1 MHFCQIIFF
10 FKTCIH
16 SCLVGARYLDLVFRK
31 WWLYCLLFLWTTF
44 LDCHGKCTYNNA
56 VNVLPISH
64 VESVLTKLQCFAQE
78 CYWLSP

>member
-1 MHFCQIIFF
+1 MMVVLSF
-10 FKTCIH
+10 
-16 SCLVGARYLDLVFRK
+16 VFVDN
-31 WWLYCLLFLWTTF
+31 F
-44 LDCHGKCTYNNA
+44 LDCHGKCTYNNV